1 VFTNPDIA
9 VNVIFGSASLF
20 YDSQIR
26 FAAFSYQLYPKS
38 VFVLSYNLSPALDQ
52 LIVRIGNGDGNDFS
66 NGKTGLRDDEQTGPA
81 VIFEPSFLESVFCDD
96 KDLPR
101 VRPPLVFPLVD
112 VAFSARYRHF
122 LFLYANICFLPR
134 HLYPAH
140 VIKQKMYQLFKTRK
154 NLFFVNAQHIFH
166 LITFS

>member
-1 VFTNPDIA
+1 
-9 VNVIFGSASLF
+9 
-20 YDSQIR
+20 
-26 FAAFSYQLYPKS
+26 
-38 VFVLSYNLSPALDQ
+38 
-52 LIVRIGNGDGNDFS
+52 
-66 NGKTGLRDDEQTGPA
+66 
-81 VIFEPSFLESVFCDD
+81 
-96 KDLPR
+96 LPR

-140 VIKQKMYQLFKTRK
+140 LIKQKMYQLFKTRK